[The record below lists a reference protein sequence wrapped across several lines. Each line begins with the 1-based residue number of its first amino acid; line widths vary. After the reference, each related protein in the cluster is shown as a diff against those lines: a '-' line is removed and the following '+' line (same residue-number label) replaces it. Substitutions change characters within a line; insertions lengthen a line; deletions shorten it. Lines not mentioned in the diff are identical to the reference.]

1 MKYLIFLITLLISC
15 SKSQDIKV
23 NRVIDKITS
32 SNIKLFTNI
41 AVDTR
46 GKEKCSDKY
55 LIARISYFHIDN
67 NVLVLPPIDKIEW
80 IVDTSQIYNYNIRK
94 FGEINGIEECHSLQF
109 YLEYFNDVTVLFNEI
124 KVIELYNNPNLGDF
138 TLFRIDENTDLIYLE
153 DSSTIIS
160 EYWKIFFKANQTFDG
175 KWYLKKE

>member
-1 MKYLIFLITLLISC
+1 MKYFIFLIVVITSC
-15 SKSQDIKV
+15 NTAQDLKV

-32 SNIKLFTNI
+32 SNIKLFKNI
-41 AVDTR
+41 AVNTR

-55 LIARISYFHIDN
+55 LIARISYLQTGNDVF
-67 NVLVLPPIDKIEW
+67 VLPPIDKIEW

-109 YLEYFNDVTVLFNEI
+109 YLEYFNDVTALFNEI

-160 EYWKIFFKANQTFDG
+160 EYWKTFFKANQPYEG